1 MKYRKLFTILIVLI
15 LLYSLWCMTRNSEYN
30 AVDAVIN
37 GITITGCS
45 VATVSSLCTGVKVNV
60 SASITTTDTSD
71 VTTSRYT
78 PSVSYLCCRDTG
90 TSTALQNARNADVQ
104 FNTIYMNQKSSILDA
119 YNFVPSST

>member
-30 AVDAVIN
+30 AGDAVIN
-37 GITITGCS
+37 GTTITGC
-45 VATVSSLCTGVKVNV
+45 VATDYTTACDGVKVNV

-78 PSVSYLCCRDTG
+78 PDISYLCCRHTRG
-90 TSTALQNARNADVQ
+90 ASALQNARNADVQ